1 MDDAQQAQQVADFMS
16 LTGVGDEEFA
26 RSFLAASGYN
36 FQEAVETFLGGQ
48 GGFAAPAGFG
58 SPAASSAAAAAPA
71 GAVSED
77 GVRAPILQKR
87 ARLFDVNPTVDDS
100 FVQFETER

>member
-1 MDDAQQAQQVADFMS
+1 MDDALHAQQVADFMS

-58 SPAASSAAAAAPA
+58 SPVASSAAAAA
-71 GAVSED
+71 GAAFSED

-87 ARLFDVNPTVDDS
+87 ARLFDVSPAVDDS
-100 FVQFETER
+100 LAQFETDR